1 MFEYTYTM
9 RYGDLKNA
17 ETIKP
22 SSILDVIQDVAIR
35 NSDKCGFTMDKMREI
50 NMAWMLQGIKV
61 HFDEPV
67 KARLPLVAHTAVKN
81 MKGITSERGTI
92 IYQDGKPV
100 VKAVANWFLFDANR
114 GRPGKIPADMAES
127 YPMYDFEDEFFSYT
141 KPSLM
146 DDAEIL
152 YQVRVSNKDIDTN
165 VHLNNQKSAEM
176 LMDALPFDFFFTDM
190 NVYYKKAAVLGDI
203 LELCSRKT
211 ENGYYVH
218 LQTPEKDVC
227 VAGIFEFNK

>member
-1 MFEYTYTM
+1 MKKLIVFTLLLIVALTLSGCNNRNMDDIIQTEPNITGIVKTINNDVFLMENEEGEYWVSLNVENKDSMTYCST
-9 RYGDLKNA
+9 GD
-17 ETIKP
+17 E
-22 SSILDVIQDVAIR
+22 VV
-35 NSDKCGFTMDKMREI
+35 
-50 NMAWMLQGIKV
+50 V
-61 HFDEPV
+61 YFDGNV
-67 KARLPLVAHTAVKN
+67 
-81 MKGITSERGTI
+81 
-92 IYQDGKPV
+92 
-100 VKAVANWFLFDANR
+100 
-114 GRPGKIPADMAES
+114 AES
-127 YPMYDFEDEFFSYT
+127 YPMHDFEDEFFAYT

-146 DDAEIL
+146 DAEML

-203 LELCSRKT
+203 LELCSCKT